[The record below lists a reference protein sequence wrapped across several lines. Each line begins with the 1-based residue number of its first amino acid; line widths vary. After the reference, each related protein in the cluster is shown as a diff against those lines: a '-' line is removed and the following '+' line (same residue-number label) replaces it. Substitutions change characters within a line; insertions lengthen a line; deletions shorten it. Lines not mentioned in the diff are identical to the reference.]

1 MLDLDKL
8 ARMLD
13 EALAKETPESL
24 NKWYNEQV
32 MLDMEG
38 FLNDV
43 VLKDS
48 LPMISTELYITSAK
62 REYAAYHAK
71 TENESDVA
79 KHNYILAA

>member
-24 NKWYNEQV
+24 NRWYNEQV

-38 FLNDV
+38 FLDDV

-48 LPMISTELYITSAK
+48 LHITGTELYITSAK
-62 REYAAYHAK
+62 LEHAAYHAK
-71 TENESDVA
+71 TENESDVT